1 MKLSRD
7 RQREILEELAEV
19 YPRFATDVV
28 RPEFEEDDLTNI
40 WYLREHELIEGSL
53 NFSLSGAFIFQGAK
67 ITAKGIDFLADDGW
81 IAAILGTV
89 TVRLLADTVRELLLA
104 KVEKSALTIP
114 EKAKLRKH
122 LETMSNE
129 ALKSVTKTLV
139 EQGLQKI
146 PDLIQLIQVAAQSV
160 A

>member
-7 RQREILEELAEV
+7 RQREILEELAKV
-19 YPRFATDVV
+19 YPRFTTDVV
-28 RPEFEEDDLTNI
+28 RPDFEEDDLTNI
-40 WYLREHELIEGSL
+40 WYLREHELIAGSL
-53 NFSLSGAFIFQGAK
+53 DFSLSGAFIFQGAK
-67 ITAKGIDFLADDGW
+67 ITAKGIDFLADDGGL
-81 IAAILGTV
+81 AAILGTV
-89 TVRLLADTVRELLLA
+89 TVRLHADTVRELLLA
-104 KVEKSALTIP
+104 KVEKSALIAP